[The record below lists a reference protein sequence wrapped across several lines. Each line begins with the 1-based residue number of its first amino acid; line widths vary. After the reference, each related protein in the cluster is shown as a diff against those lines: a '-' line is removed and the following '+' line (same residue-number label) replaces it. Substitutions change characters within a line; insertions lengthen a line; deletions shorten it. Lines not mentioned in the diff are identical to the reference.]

1 MSFQGLLFAV
11 NCIGPKPL
19 SLTSLISQ
27 TAKMK
32 SITEI
37 FEWVGF
43 LRLIHLDRLINWSYN
58 HFGNSKLLVS
68 LKIKT
73 IASLIS
79 KTWAITPKNLFK
91 RNLSYSSFFKAYFMK
106 IFAAAETFLVF
117 IADNR
122 CRSNRSEM
130 FLKRK
135 TLAPESLFNKVVG
148 LQMFWCEYCKF
159 FKSSFFYRTPQV
171 PASADVL
178 FYIKFSKISCWI
190 YCSLLFHSET

>member
-1 MSFQGLLFAV
+1 MSFQGLRFAV

-43 LRLIHLDRLINWSYN
+43 LRLIHLDRRINWSYN
-58 HFGNSKLLVS
+58 HFGNSKPLVS
-68 LKIKT
+68 LKIKA

-106 IFAAAETFLVF
+106 IFAAG
-117 IADNR
+117 
-122 CRSNRSEM
+122 S
-130 FLKRK
+130 
-135 TLAPESLFNKVVG
+135 
-148 LQMFWCEYCKF
+148 
-159 FKSSFFYRTPQV
+159 
-171 PASADVL
+171 
-178 FYIKFSKISCWI
+178 ISCF
-190 YCSLLFHSET
+190 YCRKQMQKQPFGNVLKKENTCTGVSF

>member
-1 MSFQGLLFAV
+1 MSFQGLRFAV

-43 LRLIHLDRLINWSYN
+43 LRLIHLDRRINWSYN
-58 HFGNSKLLVS
+58 HFGNSKPLVS
-68 LKIKT
+68 LKIKA

-79 KTWAITPKNLFK
+79 KTWAITPKNLF
-91 RNLSYSSFFKAYFMK
+91 
-106 IFAAAETFLVF
+106 IVF
-117 IADNR
+117 IAENR

-135 TLAPESLFNKVVG
+135 TLALESLFNKVVG
-148 LQMFWCEYCKF
+148 LQMFSCEYCKF

>member
-58 HFGNSKLLVS
+58 HFGNSKPLVS

-79 KTWAITPKNLFK
+79 KTWTITPKNLFK
-91 RNLSYSSFFKAYFMK
+91 RNLSYSSFFYSLFY
-106 IFAAAETFLVF
+106 EDLC
-117 IADNR
+117 
-122 CRSNRSEM
+122 CRGSISCFYCRKQMQKQLFGN
-130 FLKRK
+130 FLKK
-135 TLAPESLFNKVVG
+135 ENT
-148 LQMFWCEYCKF
+148 CKDL
-159 FKSSFFYRTPQV
+159 K
-171 PASADVL
+171 L
-178 FYIKFSKISCWI
+178 
-190 YCSLLFHSET
+190 